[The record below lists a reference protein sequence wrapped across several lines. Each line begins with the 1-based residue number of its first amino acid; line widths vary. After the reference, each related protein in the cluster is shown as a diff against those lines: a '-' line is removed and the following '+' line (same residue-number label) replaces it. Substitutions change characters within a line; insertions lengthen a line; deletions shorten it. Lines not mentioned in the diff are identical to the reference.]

1 MDFRGLRGER
11 REALIR
17 ALSTGDSATVQRIVT
32 EHPNEAHVAVDEGG
46 VQAIHLAA
54 QQGDI
59 ASIEH
64 LLAAGSS
71 IDAVGDILRTPLHR
85 ATLSGHLNVVQF
97 LLERKAD
104 PNATDIKE
112 YSPLHSAIKQGY
124 VGIVR
129 ELISSKADVNLVSK
143 RKETVIHMACESKQ
157 EQEAC
162 ILELLKVDTLNKTS
176 CMLGNRNK
184 QTPFHLLKSGSM
196 CKILV
201 QHSDSETLQ
210 RTLSVCDAFGRS
222 PLQVAVQAGRLGVV
236 SQLLLAGADPLMPM
250 SANQFQPA
258 SRSEPFNN
266 IRANPLDYISQLNMD
281 DQIKASLED
290 YFLAAGLD
298 ISDLKARSQ
307 GAVST
312 ALRRVNHSHPRT
324 SGTEEVPSLQELC
337 RWVIRRQY
345 KPNTILSSISEL
357 PITESCKYYLV
368 YQLPLIQHRN

>member
-112 YSPLHSAIKQGY
+112 YSPLHSAVY
-124 VGIVR
+124 R
-129 ELISSKADVNLVSK
+129 DYLIW
-143 RKETVIHMACESKQ
+143 
-157 EQEAC
+157 
-162 ILELLKVDTLNKTS
+162 
-176 CMLGNRNK
+176 
-184 QTPFHLLKSGSM
+184 
-196 CKILV
+196 
-201 QHSDSETLQ
+201 
-210 RTLSVCDAFGRS
+210 LSVLNF
-222 PLQVAVQAGRLGVV
+222 
-236 SQLLLAGADPLMPM
+236 
-250 SANQFQPA
+250 
-258 SRSEPFNN
+258 
-266 IRANPLDYISQLNMD
+266 PLD
-281 DQIKASLED
+281 
-290 YFLAAGLD
+290 
-298 ISDLKARSQ
+298 KAR
-307 GAVST
+307 
-312 ALRRVNHSHPRT
+312 
-324 SGTEEVPSLQELC
+324 LC
-337 RWVIRRQY
+337 GY
-345 KPNTILSSISEL
+345 
-357 PITESCKYYLV
+357 CA
-368 YQLPLIQHRN
+368 